1 MTGMTIALPSHG
13 QLPPQAL
20 GGGMAFKGGRSAN
33 DPINPA
39 LIAIALVYLAWS
51 YFHLSSSIWARL
63 ALASLLIIRMRP
75 DIIIP
80 YCLTC
85 LQLRL
90 HLFAK
95 AAGGNDPDGLADV
108 FEGLTGFE
116 SYAFSIPP
124 VLMMVM
130 TVLAFVGV
138 RKDRR
143 QFPNRLFWLWAVG
156 SFFVLAGAV
165 TSMGGGRGWTGSIR
179 IYSVVGSCFYGM
191 LMPTLDQRQMTRLA
205 GGLAFLGTAMC
216 VLSLCFGFMTHVLFM
231 LMPLVAVWCVS
242 GLLAGPRRG
251 LSAITMAIT
260 GSLCLFM
267 MTFMTALTWLW
278 AAAAGIIEY
287 FGKPVRGR
295 PARGMAWL
303 VGGTA
308 IACVL
313 LFYVGVTQKI
323 TEKQAVDDSV
333 LARLQF
339 KIFSDRGP
347 VWSGGLRLVTEEPT
361 WLAIPER
368 PFIVHWFDEE
378 VLWVAGTHNLELD
391 LLRQLGWV
399 AGPIAALV
407 LAYVAWSLVIVI
419 QNDESR
425 GSRAL
430 ATAAICCIVVGGL
443 TLPYIVRDRVGETM
457 LMSAG
462 LVIASQRARASAER
476 VARSTAAHAARWA
489 GPRVA

>member
-20 GGGMAFKGGRSAN
+20 GGGMAIKGGRSAN

-39 LIAIALVYLAWS
+39 LIAIAVVYLAWS
-51 YFHLSSSIWARL
+51 YFHLTSSIWARL

-90 HLFAK
+90 HLFARA
-95 AAGGNDPDGLADV
+95 AAGNDSDGLADV
-108 FEGLTGFE
+108 FQGLTGFE
-116 SYAFSIPP
+116 SYAFAIPP

-130 TVLAFVGV
+130 TVLAFLGV

-143 QFPNRLFWLWAVG
+143 QFPNRLFWLWVVG
-156 SFFVLAGAV
+156 SIFVLAGAV
-165 TSMGGGRGWTGSIR
+165 VSMGGGRGWTGGIR
-179 IYSVVGSCFYGM
+179 IYSVVGCCLYGM
-191 LMPTLDQRQMTRLA
+191 LMPPLDQRQMTRLA
-205 GGLAFLGTAMC
+205 GGLAFLGIAMC

-251 LSAITMAIT
+251 LSATMLAVT

-278 AAAAGIIEY
+278 AAVAGIIEY

-295 PARGMAWL
+295 PARGMVWL

-308 IACVL
+308 ISCAL
-313 LFYVGVTQKI
+313 LFYFGVTLKI
-323 TEKQAVDDSV
+323 TEKQAIDDSV

-339 KIFSDRGP
+339 KIFADRGP

-361 WLAIPER
+361 LLAIPER

-407 LAYVAWSLVIVI
+407 LAYVVWSLVIVI
-419 QNDESR
+419 QHDESR
-425 GSRAL
+425 GSRTL

-462 LVIASQRARASAER
+462 LVIASYRARASAER
-476 VARSTAAHAARWA
+476 VARSMAAHAARWA